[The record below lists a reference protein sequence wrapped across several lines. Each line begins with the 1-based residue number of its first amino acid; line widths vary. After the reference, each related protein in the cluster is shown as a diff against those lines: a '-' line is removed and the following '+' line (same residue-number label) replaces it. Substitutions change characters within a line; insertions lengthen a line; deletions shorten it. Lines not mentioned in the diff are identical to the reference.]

1 MQYRTVICVSHDT
14 NSICTADEKLK
25 PNDRR
30 PCNTTCG
37 QWLVSHWSDD
47 VSIFRYG
54 KTHDHSQSYLYNFLF
69 FLLLKCT
76 GSCNNATL
84 TRRVWCSSSVCNQH
98 ERPLSTRRCILS
110 TCTNGSIHKKLTTT
124 STTISTLKSTKAEL
138 NPGASRVTTT
148 KVVTTSHKNT
158 LTTTPAQKAS
168 LSTKTSTT
176 IDKKTSAT
184 TTRLQKTSLLTQT
197 NPKKTL
203 ATNPGRIQPINTTT
217 KKVLTT
223 QKTTTTTTTK
233 KSSITTTVK
242 TTTQQHKSTMK
253 SPRRPG

>member
-1 MQYRTVICVSHDT
+1 MQYRSVICVSQDT

-47 VSIFRYG
+47 VSIFKYG
-54 KTHDHSQSYLYNFLF
+54 KTHGHCQSLPIYLF

-124 STTISTLKSTKAEL
+124 STRSTTISTLKSTKAEL
-138 NPGASRVTTT
+138 NPGVSRVTTI
-148 KVVTTSHKNT
+148 SHKNT
-158 LTTTPAQKAS
+158 LTTTSSQKTT
-168 LSTKTSTT
+168 LSTKTSTI
-176 IDKKTSAT
+176 IDKKTSVT

-197 NPKKTL
+197 STTSPKKTL
-203 ATNPGRIQPINTTT
+203 ATNPGRIQSISTIT

-223 QKTTTTTTTK
+223 QKATITTK

-242 TTTQQHKSTMK
+242 TTTQQGKSPMK